1 MSDSAPT
8 PPAGWRKQARRA
20 IRAAEMARSLVIASR
35 PWAALREARLPAAE
49 PAPKVRAALV
59 AHVFYPD
66 LWPEIVAAWRALPA
80 GSPLIATAPQAQ
92 AHALRGLAAGDP
104 LIEIVEVANRG
115 RDIAPFLT
123 LLGSGRLDGFDAVL
137 KLHSKR
143 SPHLRDG
150 DLRRRM
156 FFAQLAGGPRHVA
169 AILRQ
174 FENPRV
180 GMVGPGF
187 YFRSKPFYWMANR
200 ARIEGLCARME
211 PPAAPRLGFFEGTMF
226 WIRPAA
232 LAPLRAIGLAVEDF
246 EAEAGQID
254 GTLHHAVERVFA
266 LSAAAA
272 GRETRGLDG
281 RVLLSPP

>member
-1 MSDSAPT
+1 M
-8 PPAGWRKQARRA
+8 
-20 IRAAEMARSLVIASR
+20 RAAEMARSVVLASR
-35 PWAALREARLPAAE
+35 PWAALREARRPPAE
-49 PAPKVRAALV
+49 PAPPVRAALV

-80 GSPLIATAPQAQ
+80 GSPLIATAPPAQ
-92 AHALRGLAAGDP
+92 ARALRDLAGGDER
-104 LIEIVEVANRG
+104 IEIVEVANRG
-115 RDIAPFLT
+115 RDVGPLLT
-123 LLGSGRLDGFDAVL
+123 LLASGRLDAFDAVL
-137 KLHSKR
+137 KIHSKR

-156 FFAQLAGGPRHVA
+156 FYAELAGGPRHVA

-174 FENPRV
+174 FENLRV
-180 GMVGPGF
+180 GLVGPGF

-200 ARIEGLCARME
+200 ARVEGLCARME

-232 LAPLRAIGLAVEDF
+232 LAPLRAIGLGVDDF

-254 GTLHHAVERVFA
+254 GALHHAAERLFA

-272 GRETRGLDG
+272 GYETRALDG